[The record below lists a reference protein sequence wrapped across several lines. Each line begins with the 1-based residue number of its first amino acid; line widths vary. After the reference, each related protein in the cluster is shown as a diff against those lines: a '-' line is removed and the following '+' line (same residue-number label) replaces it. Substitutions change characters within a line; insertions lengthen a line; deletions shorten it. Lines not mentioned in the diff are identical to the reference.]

1 MTVMNIIA
9 IVTFI
14 IGVPG
19 IGWMIWDKEKVIR
32 FEQRMKRAA
41 KDRIVAAVLWI
52 QHILLI
58 LRKGAAFR
66 GGAA

>member
-1 MTVMNIIA
+1 MVMNIIA

-19 IGWMIWDKEKVIR
+19 IGWMIWNQEKVIR

-41 KDRIVAAVLWI
+41 KDRIVATLCI
-52 QHILLI
+52 RHIWQM

>member
-19 IGWMIWDKEKVIR
+19 IGWMIWNKEKVIR
-32 FEQRMKRAA
+32 FEQRILARVLDAFEAA
-41 KDRIVAAVLWI
+41 ALLL
-52 QHILLI
+52 QHE
-58 LRKGAAFR
+58 RQMMYKGKEVHQ
-66 GGAA
+66 

>member
-1 MTVMNIIA
+1 MTAMNIIA
-9 IVTFI
+9 IITFI
-14 IGVPG
+14 VGTPG
-19 IGWMIWDKEKVIR
+19 IGWMIWNQEKVIR

-41 KDRIVAAVLWI
+41 KDRIVAATLCI
-52 QHILLI
+52 RHIWQM